1 MVEVFFFFFIFFKE
15 CSSTSE
21 SWFKCRLWMPL
32 GHPIEL
38 RNEAREVAV
47 AVAVGGSS
55 VTSQVSCKW
64 GMLRST
70 YGTCEWEL
78 MIDRLPS
85 LVALHWL
92 PKQIKLSALPRTRL
106 SGNVKCV

>member
-1 MVEVFFFFFIFFKE
+1 
-15 CSSTSE
+15 
-21 SWFKCRLWMPL
+21 MPL

-47 AVAVGGSS
+47 AVGGSS
-55 VTSQVSCKW
+55 VTSQVSCKC

-70 YGTCEWEL
+70 YGTCEWKL

-85 LVALHWL
+85 LVALQWL